1 LSLIVIVVAS
11 EVGRWLGVRP
21 GTRGEKNVLTLDGAV
36 TRPPRTDDRFHFR
49 HPNHRGE
56 QQLTAFCLIFQAIAI
71 GFYPALFAA
80 GFLERVPMSDHA
92 EMDMPPPILARNIL
106 MKAMGCLISTNGEI
120 LFRFIKPIRRSGS
133 RNGQAE

>member
-1 LSLIVIVVAS
+1 MALFTAWFVPWYHQRDPAAVIRYVPRIAASAAFLGIIVLLA
-11 EVGRWLGVRP
+11 
-21 GTRGEKNVLTLDGAV
+21 
-36 TRPPRTDDRFHFR
+36 
-49 HPNHRGE
+49 
-56 QQLTAFCLIFQAIAI
+56 AFCLIFQAIAI